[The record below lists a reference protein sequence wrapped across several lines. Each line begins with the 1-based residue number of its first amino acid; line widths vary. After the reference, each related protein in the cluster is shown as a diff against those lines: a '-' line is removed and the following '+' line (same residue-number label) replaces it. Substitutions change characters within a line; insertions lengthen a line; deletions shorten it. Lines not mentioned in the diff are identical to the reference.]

1 MATIQQSLRLYDG
14 MTGPLKSINQV
25 LHSVVDSFEA
35 MQSASGRMVDT
46 SSLQAARQGL
56 QRIDAEFQRME
67 ESAEGVRHE
76 QDRLNRSIDDGASAA
91 GRLGS
96 TLKTAAAAFFSIQTV
111 KVVAGLAKQA
121 TELYADYEQLTGGI
135 QTLFEDLSWDVQQ
148 NAANAFRTAG
158 LSTNEYMETALGFA
172 ASLNASLTRTEGNIR
187 HAADYTDMAI
197 IDMSDNA
204 NKLGSTM
211 ESIQNA
217 YQGFAKGEF
226 RMLDNLSLGYSGSAE
241 EMERL
246 LSDAERIKAAQG
258 EVVDYSKENFS
269 DIIQAI
275 HVIQTEMGVTGTT
288 ALEAAETVSGSLG
301 MLKASWTNLLTGLG
315 DPSADLDQLMQNFA
329 DSLVTAAENLIPV
342 VARVIWNMVQAVFR
356 ALPDAIVE
364 LVIPAVLG
372 VGTAFAAMSVAA
384 GGGILA
390 VIRLVVLL
398 IGFIYSYAASVAR
411 STGVAKTG
419 FGVIAGAVNV
429 VIQFVWNLAKLLATA
444 VVASF
449 VTVKTVGSNA
459 ILAIGN
465 LIQGLWNTI
474 KAIAT
479 NIATAFE
486 NGFHRAKSAVYSFVS
501 AAASKLLGLANLIN
515 SVLSIFDVQ
524 INTSGL
530 ESIVNSTA
538 AAASAENSS
547 IKSYEDVANAFKQ
560 GMSTYQYASVG
571 NAVNNAVTWSAFQ
584 DGWKDNAFQTGAAWG
599 DNLMNGVSN
608 ALSGSSAAASGA
620 AGGSAAGMGTAL
632 DPTSAAGKALNGIS
646 DGVDSIAGNTADL
659 RDSVGTSAEELK
671 LLREMAEKQAINQFT
686 TAEIRVEMTNNNQ
699 INSEQDLDGIVR
711 YLEETLEEAMYAAA
725 EGVHV

>member
-91 GRLGS
+91 GKLGS
-96 TLKTAAAAFFSIQTV
+96 TLKTAAAAFLSIQTV
-111 KVVAGLAKQA
+111 KTLGSFVSQA
-121 TELYADYEQLTGGI
+121 VGLYADYEQLAGGVE
-135 QTLFEDLSWDVQQ
+135 TLFKNGS
-148 NAANAFRTAG
+148 AAVMRYAADAYKTAG
-158 LSTNEYMETALGFA
+158 MSANQYMETVTGFS
-172 ASLNASLTRTEGNIR
+172 ASLISSLGGDTAR
-187 HAADYTDMAI
+187 AAVVANQAI

-204 NKLGSTM
+204 NKMGSDM

-217 YQGFAKGEF
+217 YQGFAKQNYT
-226 RMLDNLSLGYSGSAE
+226 MLDNLKLGYGGTKE

-246 LSDAERIKAAQG
+246 LRDAERIKAAQG
-258 EVVDYSKENFS
+258 ELAEYSITS
-269 DIIQAI
+269 YADIIDAI
-275 HVIQTEMGVTGTT
+275 HVVQTQMDITGTT
-288 ALEAAETVSGSLG
+288 AREAAETVSGSLN
-301 MLKASWTNLLTGLG
+301 MLKASWINLVTGLG
-315 DPSADLDQLMQNFA
+315 DPSADLDTLINNFA
-329 DSLVTAAENLIPV
+329 DSLITAAENVIPV
-342 VARVIWNMVQAVFR
+342 VARVIWSMVQAVFR
-356 ALPDAIVE
+356 ALPDVIVE

-429 VIQFVWNLAKLLATA
+429 VIQFVWNLAKLLAGA

-465 LIQGLWNTI
+465 LVQGLWNTI
-474 KAIAT
+474 KAIAS

-486 NGFHRAKSAVYSFVS
+486 NGFHRAKGAVYSFVS
-501 AAASKLLGLANLIN
+501 AAAGKLLGLANLIN
-515 SVLSIFDVQ
+515 NVLSIFDVQ

-571 NAVNNAVTWSAFQ
+571 GAVKNAVTWSAFQ

-620 AGGSAAGMGTAL
+620 AGGAGVGSTVGTGL

-646 DGVDSIAGNTADL
+646 DGVNSIAGNTADL
-659 RDSVGTSAEELK
+659 RDSVGMSSEDLK
-671 LLREMAEKQAINQFT
+671 LLREMAERQAVNQFT
-686 TAEIRVEMTNNNQ
+686 SVEIAKVEMNNHNE
-699 INSEQDLDGIVR
+699 ISSDQDIDGIMR
-711 YLEETLEEAMYAAA
+711 RFEETLEESLNSAA
-725 EGVHV
+725 EGVHI